1 MGTVTVAEDAVSGQG
16 HAFRDPAGNV
26 VYASGNPCFMVVP
39 CLGPDGHADLDQ
51 VGAGVA
57 AAAVRFERVTYR
69 GDELTEPDDD
79 RHTPNVVLGPVVAD
93 AGLVLWA
100 DTWSELPT
108 PMLATMVRILVE
120 ELERAG
126 AHAHIGPGPRP
137 SVVNPVALPD
147 WTPTSPPR

>member
-1 MGTVTVAEDAVSGQG
+1 MRTWTRWAPASPRQRCVS
-16 HAFRDPAGNV
+16 
-26 VYASGNPCFMVVP
+26 SGSPI
-39 CLGPDGHADLDQ
+39 
-51 VGAGVA
+51 
-57 AAAVRFERVTYR
+57 R

-79 RHTPNVVLGPVVAD
+79 RSTPNMVLGPVVAD

-120 ELERAG
+120 ELERVG
-126 AHAHIGPGPRP
+126 AHAHIGPGPLP

-147 WTPTSPPR
+147 WTPTSPPRSGR